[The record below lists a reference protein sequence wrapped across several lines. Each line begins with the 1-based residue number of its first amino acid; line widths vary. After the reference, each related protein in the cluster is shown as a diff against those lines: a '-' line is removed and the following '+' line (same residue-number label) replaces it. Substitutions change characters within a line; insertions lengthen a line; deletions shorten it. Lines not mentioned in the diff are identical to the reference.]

1 MTQAPADAGGCGE
14 GRAAGQTVL
23 RTVSAGGARRF
34 RRIRNGLRPEY
45 LRLAGANTE
54 SKGET
59 DMAKHEFGIMP
70 MAPVP
75 GQRFDEYEPRKYRCI
90 PVRDEEIERLMPEI
104 STLEMYRHTVDCPG
118 RGLCYTGITLIPP
131 AVLPRLREEVQRQG
145 GMAELAAL
153 LRRAERESRWVIHYG
168 I

>member
-1 MTQAPADAGGCGE
+1 
-14 GRAAGQTVL
+14 
-23 RTVSAGGARRF
+23 
-34 RRIRNGLRPEY
+34 
-45 LRLAGANTE
+45 
-54 SKGET
+54 
-59 DMAKHEFGIMP
+59 
-70 MAPVP
+70 
-75 GQRFDEYEPRKYRCI
+75 
-90 PVRDEEIERLMPEI
+90 MPEI

>member
-1 MTQAPADAGGCGE
+1 
-14 GRAAGQTVL
+14 
-23 RTVSAGGARRF
+23 
-34 RRIRNGLRPEY
+34 
-45 LRLAGANTE
+45 
-54 SKGET
+54 
-59 DMAKHEFGIMP
+59 MAKHEFGIMP
-70 MAPVP
+70 TAPVP

-131 AVLPRLREEVQRQG
+131 AVLPRLREEIQQQEEDEISITQIKIETDDAARRLEKPIGQYITL
-145 GMAELAAL
+145 ELAAL

>member
-1 MTQAPADAGGCGE
+1 
-14 GRAAGQTVL
+14 
-23 RTVSAGGARRF
+23 
-34 RRIRNGLRPEY
+34 
-45 LRLAGANTE
+45 
-54 SKGET
+54 
-59 DMAKHEFGIMP
+59 MAKHELGIMP
-70 MAPVP
+70 TAPVP

-90 PVRDEEIERLMPEI
+90 PVGDEEIERLMPEI

>member
-1 MTQAPADAGGCGE
+1 
-14 GRAAGQTVL
+14 
-23 RTVSAGGARRF
+23 
-34 RRIRNGLRPEY
+34 
-45 LRLAGANTE
+45 
-54 SKGET
+54 
-59 DMAKHEFGIMP
+59 MAKHEFGIMP
-70 MAPVP
+70 TAPVP
-75 GQRFDEYEPRKYRCI
+75 GQRFDGYEPRKYRCI

-145 GMAELAAL
+145 GMAELAVL